1 LLKLKDKLRRFDSS
15 ASQKLNNKIG
25 QQLSDFLKSQKKKNM
40 ISKYRKQFNEEFSQE
55 KYNQLKEILKEKSG
69 LAPSFRI
76 SESPIFLTKKFEDKL
91 IDATES
97 IIDQIKNLP
106 HETLQKAIPD
116 NCRVPNDTDKPHF
129 FTIDF
134 GVCKNENGEIEPQL
148 IELQAFPSLY
158 AFQKVFEDTF
168 CEVYPFLSEIR
179 NKMPHEEF
187 KNYLKELIVGNEN
200 PENVIL
206 LEIYPE
212 KQKTAIDFI
221 FTEKLLGI
229 KTVCLTKIKKQ
240 GRKLFYENDG
250 KLIEIKRIYNR
261 VIFDELDRIPDLKIE
276 FDFREDVDVTW
287 VTHPNWFFKISK
299 FLLPMLKHQF
309 VPKSYFLHEFPEN
322 EKLENFVLK
331 PLFSFAGSG
340 VNLNPT
346 KEITDA
352 IEDKEN
358 YILQRKVTYEPIFED
373 INGEFSKGEIRLLYI
388 WRENDDRPILLENLG
403 RMTKAAMVNVDFNKK
418 DAIWIGSSNAFFA
431 EE

>member
-1 LLKLKDKLRRFDSS
+1 
-15 ASQKLNNKIG
+15 
-25 QQLSDFLKSQKKKNM
+25 M
-40 ISKYRKQFNEEFSQE
+40 IPKYRKQFNQEFSQE
-55 KYNQLKEILKEKSG
+55 KYNQFKEILEQKSG
-69 LAPSFRI
+69 LETGFRI
-76 SESPIFLTKKFEDKL
+76 SESPLFLTKEFESKL
-91 IDATES
+91 IDASES
-97 IIDQIKNLP
+97 IISQIKNLP
-106 HETLQKAIPD
+106 EETLQKAIPD
-116 NCRVPNDTDKPHF
+116 NCRVPNDTKQPHF

-134 GVCKNENGEIEPQL
+134 GICKSENGEIEPQL

-158 AFQKVFEDTF
+158 AFQKVFEQTF
-168 CEVYPFLSEIR
+168 CDVYPFLSELQ
-179 NKMPHEEF
+179 NKMPHDDF
-187 KNYLKELIVGNEN
+187 KNYMKDLLLGDEN

-212 KQKTAIDFI
+212 KQKTAIDFVL
-221 FTEKLLGI
+221 TEKLLGI
-229 KTVCLTKIKKQ
+229 KTVCLTKVKKE

-250 KLIEIKRIYNR
+250 KLTEIRRIYNR
-261 VIFDELDRIPDLKIE
+261 VIFDELDRIPDLKTE

-299 FLLPMLKHQF
+299 FLLPLLQHQF
-309 VPKSYFLHEFPEN
+309 VPKSYFLHEFPES
-322 EKLENFVLK
+322 ESLENFVLK

-346 KEITDA
+346 KEIANA

-373 INGEFSKGEIRLLYI
+373 INGEFSKAEIRLLYI
-388 WRENDDRPILLENLG
+388 WRENDERPILLENLG

>member
-1 LLKLKDKLRRFDSS
+1 MLSLSKHLKPKIIKI
-15 ASQKLNNKIG
+15 NTEIG

-40 ISKYRKQFNEEFSQE
+40 ISKYRKQFNQEFSQE
-55 KYNQLKEILKEKSG
+55 KYSRFKEILKEKSG
-69 LAPSFRI
+69 LEPAFRI
-76 SESPIFLTKKFEDKL
+76 SESPLFLSKEFENKL
-91 IDATES
+91 LDASES
-97 IIDQIKNLP
+97 IIDQIKALP
-106 HETLQKAIPD
+106 AETLQKAIPE

-134 GVCKNENGEIEPQL
+134 GICKNENGEIEPQL

-168 CEVYPFLSEIR
+168 CEVYPFISEIK

-187 KNYLKELIVGNEN
+187 KNYLKELIIGDEN

-212 KQKTAIDFI
+212 KQKTVIDFI
-221 FTEKLLGI
+221 LTEKLLGI
-229 KTVCLTKIKKQ
+229 KTVCLTKIKKE
-240 GRKLFYENDG
+240 GKKLFYENNG
-250 KLIEIKRIYNR
+250 KLTEIKRIYNR
-261 VIFDELDRIPDLKIE
+261 IIFDELDRIPDLKTE
-276 FDFREDVDVTW
+276 FDFREDIDVKW
-287 VTHPNWFFKISK
+287 ITHPNWFFKISK
-299 FLLPMLKHQF
+299 FLLPLLQHQF
-309 VPKSYFLHEFPEN
+309 VPKSYFLHEFPNSEN
-322 EKLENFVLK
+322 LENFVLK

-358 YILQRKVTYEPIFED
+358 YILQRKVNYEPIFED
-373 INGEFSKGEIRLLYI
+373 VNGEFSKAEIRLLYI
-388 WRENDDRPILLENLG
+388 WRENDERPILLENLG

-418 DAIWIGSSNAFFA
+418 DAIWIGGSNAFFV

>member
-1 LLKLKDKLRRFDSS
+1 MLKLKDKLRRFDSS

-106 HETLQKAIPD
+106 YETLQKAIPD

-134 GVCKNENGEIEPQL
+134 GVCKNENDEIEPQL

-168 CEVYPFLSEIR
+168 CEVYPFLSEVR

-358 YILQRKVTYEPIFED
+358 YILQRKVTYESIFED
-373 INGEFSKGEIRLLYI
+373 INGEFSKAEIRLLYI